1 MRAVIQRVSEAS
13 VEIEG
18 NQPRSVGRGLLILLG
33 IARDDSRED
42 ITWMVK
48 KISGMRIF
56 TDSEGRMNLSLTQ
69 IGGEAMVVSQFT
81 LLADTKK
88 GNRPSF
94 DPAAPPEIAVPLY
107 ESFVEELGLALEQ
120 KVLTGEFGA
129 SMRVSLVNEG
139 PVTIILDSRIRR
151 EAGAA
156 PGR

>member
-13 VEIEG
+13 VVIEG
-18 NQPRSVGRGLLILLG
+18 KEERSVGRGLLILLG
-33 IARDDSRED
+33 IAGDDSLED

-56 TDSEGRMNLSLTQ
+56 ADSEGRMNLSLPQ
-69 IGGEAMVVSQFT
+69 IGGDAMVVSQFT

-107 ESFVEELGLALEQ
+107 ESFVEKLGLALER

-139 PVTIILDSRIRR
+139 PVTIILDSRFR
-151 EAGAA
+151 
-156 PGR
+156 

>member
-18 NQPRSVGRGLLILLG
+18 NQPRSIGRGLLILLG

-69 IGGEAMVVSQFT
+69 IDGEAMVVSQFT

-107 ESFVEELGLALEQ
+107 ESFVEKLGLALER

>member
-33 IARDDSRED
+33 IARNDSRED
-42 ITWMVK
+42 VMWMVK

-56 TDSEGRMNLSLTQ
+56 TDTEGRMNLSLSQ
-69 IGGEAMVVSQFT
+69 IGGDAMVVSQFT

-94 DPAAPPEIAVPLY
+94 DPAAPPEIALPLY
-107 ESFVEELGLALEQ
+107 ESFVEKLGLALER
-120 KVLTGEFGA
+120 KVFTGVFGA
-129 SMRVSLVNEG
+129 SMRVSLVNDG
-139 PVTIILDSRIRR
+139 PVTIILDSRLRR
-151 EAGAA
+151 GAGEV
-156 PGR
+156 PER